1 MYSAPP
7 IMSLQNVGVSYRRRA
22 GVLRWS
28 RFWALNDI
36 SFELFRGETLGVI
49 GRNVVGKSTLL
60 QVMAGI
66 ISADKGVIVRNDCS
80 VSLLSLQVGFI
91 PHLTGR
97 ENAVLSGMLLG
108 IHRVDIEKAM
118 PEIIEFSGLG
128 EFIDEPVRAYST
140 GMRARL
146 GFSVSIQINPDV
158 ILFDEVLGV
167 GDAEFRKKSNAA
179 MRDKISSDK
188 TVVIV
193 SHDEN
198 TLKELCDRVIWVDN
212 QGTNETGGVDD
223 VLLSYQK
230 SFK

>member
-1 MYSAPP
+1 MYNASP

-49 GRNVVGKSTLL
+49 GRNGVGKSTLL

-66 ISADKGVIVRNDCS
+66 ISPDKGVIVRNDCS

-97 ENAVLSGMLLG
+97 ENAILSGMLLG

-158 ILFDEVLGV
+158 ILVDEVLGV

-193 SHDEN
+193 SHDES

-212 QGTNETGGVDD
+212 QGENKTGGVDD
-223 VLLSYQK
+223 VLLSYQN

>member
-1 MYSAPP
+1 
-7 IMSLQNVGVSYRRRA
+7 MSLQNVGVSYRRRA
-22 GVLRWS
+22 GMLRWS
-28 RFWALNDI
+28 RYWALNDI
-36 SFELFRGETLGVI
+36 SFDLFRGETLGVI
-49 GRNVVGKSTLL
+49 GRNGVGKSTLL

-66 ISADKGVIVRNDCS
+66 ISPDKGVIVRNDCS

-128 EFIDEPVRAYST
+128 GFIDEPVRSYST

-158 ILFDEVLGV
+158 ILVDEVLGV
-167 GDAEFRKKSNAA
+167 GDAEFRKKSNVA

>member
-1 MYSAPP
+1 MYSASP

-22 GVLRWS
+22 GMLRWS

-36 SFELFRGETLGVI
+36 SFDLYRGETLGVI
-49 GRNVVGKSTLL
+49 GRNGVGKSTLL

-66 ISADKGVIVRNDCS
+66 ISPDKGTIVRNDCS

-108 IHRVDIEKAM
+108 IHRIDIEKAM
-118 PEIIEFSGLG
+118 PEIIKFSGLG

-146 GFSVSIQINPDV
+146 GFSVSIQIDPDV
-158 ILFDEVLGV
+158 ILVDEVLGV

-193 SHDEN
+193 SHDEG

-212 QGTNETGGVDD
+212 KGTNETGDADD
-223 VLLSYQK
+223 VLHAYQK

>member
-1 MYSAPP
+1 
-7 IMSLQNVGVSYRRRA
+7 MSLQNVGVSYRRRA
-22 GVLRWS
+22 GILRWS

-49 GRNVVGKSTLL
+49 GRNGVGKSTLL

-66 ISADKGVIVRNDCS
+66 ISPDKGVIVRNDCS

-118 PEIIEFSGLG
+118 PEIIDFSGLG

-158 ILFDEVLGV
+158 ILVDEVLGV
-167 GDAEFRKKSNAA
+167 GDTEFRKKSNAA

-193 SHDEN
+193 SHDES
-198 TLKELCDRVIWVDN
+198 TLKELCDRVIWVGN
-212 QGTNETGGVDD
+212 QGTNEIGGVDD
-223 VLLSYQK
+223 VLLSYQS

>member
-1 MYSAPP
+1 
-7 IMSLQNVGVSYRRRA
+7 MSLQNVGVSYRRRA

-49 GRNVVGKSTLL
+49 GRNGVGKSTLL

-66 ISADKGVIVRNDCS
+66 ISPDKGVIVRNDCS

-158 ILFDEVLGV
+158 ILVDEVLGV

>member
-1 MYSAPP
+1 M
-7 IMSLQNVGVSYRRRA
+7 GVSYRRRA
-22 GVLRWS
+22 GMLRWS

-36 SFELFRGETLGVI
+36 SFDLYRGETLGVI
-49 GRNVVGKSTLL
+49 GRNGVGKSTLL

-66 ISADKGVIVRNDCS
+66 ISPDKGVIVRNDCT

-108 IHRVDIEKAM
+108 IHRIDIEKAM

-146 GFSVSIQINPDV
+146 GFSVSIQIDPDV
-158 ILFDEVLGV
+158 ILVDEVLGV
-167 GDAEFRKKSNAA
+167 GDADFRKKSNAA

-193 SHDEN
+193 SHDEG

-212 QGTNETGGVDD
+212 KGANETGGVDD

-230 SFK
+230 SFNY

>member
-1 MYSAPP
+1 
-7 IMSLQNVGVSYRRRA
+7 MSLQNVGVSYRRRA

-28 RFWALNDI
+28 RFWALNNI
-36 SFELFRGETLGVI
+36 SFDLFRGETLGVI
-49 GRNVVGKSTLL
+49 GRNGVGKSTLL

-66 ISADKGVIVRNDCS
+66 ISPDKGVIVRNDCS

-158 ILFDEVLGV
+158 ILVDEVLGV

-193 SHDEN
+193 SHDES

-212 QGTNETGGVDD
+212 QGENKTGGVDD
-223 VLLSYQK
+223 VLLSYQN